1 MMFQVDELL
10 YTLSA
15 VEYNG
20 GGRRVFFSHGTKT
33 AYFFEAELFG
43 DGRALTDEKK
53 SFCLFV
59 IFGFHQYVSS
69 EILQPHHVVDDRTV
83 ITAPTFIHYTVAVIT
98 VRYDMCSNIATQ

>member
-1 MMFQVDELL
+1 MEVGEEFFFHMELKQL
-10 YTLSA
+10 I
-15 VEYNG
+15 
-20 GGRRVFFSHGTKT
+20 
-33 AYFFEAELFG
+33 FFEAELFG

>member
-1 MMFQVDELL
+1 MELKQL
-10 YTLSA
+10 IFLKQNYLVT
-15 VEYNG
+15 VE
-20 GGRRVFFSHGTKT
+20 HLLMK
-33 AYFFEAELFG
+33 
-43 DGRALTDEKK
+43 KK